1 MPFSE
6 SESFLPPSPRQII
19 CSETA
24 IGRPASITRKTLQR
38 ASSRR
43 FCSRSIPSG
52 IQSFLYLSDLFA
64 HFLTHRIE
72 LGVERAAE
80 SDPVLAPHVFERHRR
95 AKFEQRTFY
104 LLPSLGIALSHG
116 AVAIEHRLDRR
127 DIDSDYRYE
136 DEKEGRDR
144 LPAHMDAPVG
154 GENEWGRRERSGCET
169 HHGFRASPVSI
180 RRKMRRFA
188 PVRTFRATGNGRR
201 LFLSS
206 CRVLTWCKR

>member
-6 SESFLPPSPRQII
+6 NESLISTRTRQMI

-64 HFLTHRIE
+64 HFLAHRIE

-80 SDPVLAPHVFERHRR
+80 SDPVLAAHVFERHRR
-95 AKFEQRTFY
+95 AQFEQRPLYF
-104 LLPSLGIALSHG
+104 LPSLRIVQRRTAMT
-116 AVAIEHRLDRR
+116 IQHRLDRADVDSNHR
-127 DIDSDYRYE
+127 DE
-136 DEKEGRDR
+136 DQGEGGDCFPPHRDAR
-144 LPAHMDAPVG
+144 AARGAEGDASREDPYAKPADAPG
-154 GENEWGRRERSGCET
+154 ALGFTLPRE
-169 HHGFRASPVSI
+169 F
-180 RRKMRRFA
+180 
-188 PVRTFRATGNGRR
+188 
-201 LFLSS
+201 FLP
-206 CRVLTWCKR
+206 

>member
-6 SESFLPPSPRQII
+6 NESLISTRTRQMI

-52 IQSFLYLSDLFA
+52 IQSFLYIRDLFA
-64 HFLTHRIE
+64 HFLAHRIE

-95 AKFEQRTFY
+95 AKFEQRPFY
-104 LLPSLGIALSHG
+104 FLPSLGIALSR
-116 AVAIEHRLDRR
+116 IPIPSEH
-127 DIDSDYRYE
+127 
-136 DEKEGRDR
+136 
-144 LPAHMDAPVG
+144 
-154 GENEWGRRERSGCET
+154 
-169 HHGFRASPVSI
+169 
-180 RRKMRRFA
+180 
-188 PVRTFRATGNGRR
+188 
-201 LFLSS
+201 
-206 CRVLTWCKR
+206 